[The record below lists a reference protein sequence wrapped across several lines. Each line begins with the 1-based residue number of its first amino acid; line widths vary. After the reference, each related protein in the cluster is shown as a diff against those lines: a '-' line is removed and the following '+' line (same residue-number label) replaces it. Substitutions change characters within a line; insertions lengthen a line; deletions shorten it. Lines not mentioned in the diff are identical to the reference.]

1 MYKLPSPSSPPNPIC
16 YISLNKTI
24 HKVLEHV
31 PTLSTKIAQ
40 MFVTITGAYI
50 GKHFKNEDLTTQDLS
65 KHVET
70 AGLVMFESAV

>member
-1 MYKLPSPSSPPNPIC
+1 
-16 YISLNKTI
+16 
-24 HKVLEHV
+24 VLEHV

-40 MFVTITGAYI
+40 MYVTITGAYI